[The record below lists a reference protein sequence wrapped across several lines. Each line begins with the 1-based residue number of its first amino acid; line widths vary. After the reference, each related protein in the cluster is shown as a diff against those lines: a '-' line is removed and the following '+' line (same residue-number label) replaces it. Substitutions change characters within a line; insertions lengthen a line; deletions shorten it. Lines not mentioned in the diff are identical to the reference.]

1 MLQSFQLI
9 TTMTIWNVVDFPR
22 RDFHLWQLYY
32 ELIYNNNIIY
42 KGKMGNLQNR
52 NQNKIN

>member
-32 ELIYNNNIIY
+32 ELIYNNIVLFY
-42 KGKMGNLQNR
+42 YLQG
-52 NQNKIN
+52 